1 VNGGHCLLTWPKVT
15 RPKDL
20 GGLGISDLRI
30 MSWALRARWPWLQK
44 SDRTKPWSDFQIQT
58 CDIVQSLV
66 VAAVITHLGDGSDTL
81 FWKDRWLNGKCIK
94 EVAPAVL
101 GMVPKRI
108 ASRRLVKDALP
119 DLNWLA
125 DLRGAISV
133 TALANLMDLCDLLFF
148 GKTQENCAS
157 IY

>member
-58 CDIVQSLV
+58 CELRHC
-66 VAAVITHLGDGSDTL
+66 AKLGGCGCYHS
-81 FWKDRWLNGKCIK
+81 FGRW
-94 EVAPAVL
+94 V
-101 GMVPKRI
+101 
-108 ASRRLVKDALP
+108 
-119 DLNWLA
+119 
-125 DLRGAISV
+125 
-133 TALANLMDLCDLLFF
+133 
-148 GKTQENCAS
+148 
-157 IY
+157 